1 LCIFIFVLLDVDEQ
15 DCMSKLKAAKQ
26 REQEVIRQKS
36 DNEAAFCQQRAKF
49 IELFRQ
55 KEGEFM
61 LISLVYSS
69 SWAIFVTDLH
79 CASIS
84 LL

>member
-1 LCIFIFVLLDVDEQ
+1 MLDVDKE
-15 DCMSKLKAAKQ
+15 DCVSELKAVKQ

-55 KEGEFM
+55 KEGELCVNFFSM
-61 LISLVYSS
+61 
-69 SWAIFVTDLH
+69 
-79 CASIS
+79 
-84 LL
+84 

>member
-1 LCIFIFVLLDVDEQ
+1 
-15 DCMSKLKAAKQ
+15 MSKLKAAKQ

-69 SWAIFVTDLH
+69 S
-79 CASIS
+79 
-84 LL
+84 